1 LPAEV
6 PKREP
11 AAAPAAGDLAAGR
24 RHRSRRRVP
33 IAIAAIA
40 ATAAVAGVVL
50 GISMN
55 GDPPR
60 AVSASL
66 SEDEIRTAARNF
78 AVAYGSEDGAAL
90 RDVLA
95 RNVQR
100 VGPDGTQRGR
110 DGVLAVYR
118 RQFGDAAVEDYELD
132 ELQIVPGAAGRA
144 AGTYKVR
151 RLGREDITGRVAFGL
166 IREAGV
172 ARIALIAT
180 QPD

>member
-1 LPAEV
+1 
-6 PKREP
+6 
-11 AAAPAAGDLAAGR
+11 
-24 RHRSRRRVP
+24 
-33 IAIAAIA
+33 
-40 ATAAVAGVVL
+40 
-50 GISMN
+50 M
-55 GDPPR
+55 
-60 AVSASL
+60 SASL
-66 SEDEIRTAARNF
+66 SENEIRSAAQNF

-90 RDVLA
+90 RSVLA

-100 VGPDGTQRGR
+100 VGPDGAQQGR
-110 DGVLAVYR
+110 ESVLAVYR

-144 AGTYKVR
+144 AGSYKVLR
-151 RLGREDITGRVAFGL
+151 SGREDITGRVAFGV